1 MDRTTTRPGFLLEF
15 APEEALANL
24 EKLRNDF
31 DVYTE
36 LGFYDAVN
44 VNTGEVS
51 PYYLALDQGM
61 IMAALG
67 NYLRNDRL
75 EHYFTHGE
83 VRFMVVGLGDNFYPA
98 GPTSPDSPLFQ
109 THFEDIYAGL
119 PLPFLM
125 IPGNHDES
133 RPYLGGDG
141 GNPDAADAQVAYGRR
156 GGRWVMPGRSYSAAF
171 PVTDARDLTGA
182 PRFAA

>member
-1 MDRTTTRPGFLLEF
+1 VVTPHAVFLALEF

-24 EKLRNDF
+24 EELREDF

-44 VNTGEVS
+44 VDTGQVS

-75 EHYFTHGE
+75 EHYFTRGE
-83 VRFMVVGLGDNFYPA
+83 VRAAIRPLLAMEEFTA
-98 GPTSPDSPLFQ
+98 GVS
-109 THFEDIYAGL
+109 E
-119 PLPFLM
+119 
-125 IPGNHDES
+125 
-133 RPYLGGDG
+133 
-141 GNPDAADAQVAYGRR
+141 AAQ
-156 GGRWVMPGRSYSAAF
+156 
-171 PVTDARDLTGA
+171 PVT
-182 PRFAA
+182 P